1 MAHRRCKMLPAD
13 SATVEYDEI
22 SELPKKC
29 VVMVFLYTLH
39 GRGGAVAES
48 KPFDRRVVDP
58 NPSLAAT
65 WGPWASP

>member
-1 MAHRRCKMLPAD
+1 
-13 SATVEYDEI
+13 
-22 SELPKKC
+22 
-29 VVMVFLYTLH
+29 
-39 GRGGAVAES
+39 VAES